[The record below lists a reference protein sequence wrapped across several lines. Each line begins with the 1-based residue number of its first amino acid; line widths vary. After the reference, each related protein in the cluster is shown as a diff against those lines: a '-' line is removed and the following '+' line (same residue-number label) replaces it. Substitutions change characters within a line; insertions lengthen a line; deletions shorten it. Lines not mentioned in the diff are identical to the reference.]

1 MNKRFKIIIGE
12 VCLLL
17 TLILIVM
24 LLTVDVAPIGPKDTS
39 IGFSHLNGGIFGLLG
54 QSSFFTFV
62 TNVLGILAILVA
74 AGFAFLGVMELIQR
88 KSLQKI
94 DSEFYALAGLYVAM
108 GIVYIFFD
116 KIVAVNYRP
125 VIEAGDT
132 LPEASFPST
141 HTLLACVVFGSAI
154 LVLFKF
160 VKNPK
165 NRLIANCV
173 LGCLMALT
181 VIGRLLAGVH
191 WFTDIIGGILISGVL
206 LSVFS
211 LVLDIM
217 KEKRGR

>member
-1 MNKRFKIIIGE
+1 MNKRLKIILGE

-24 LLTVDVAPIGPKDTS
+24 LLTVDVEPIGPQGTS
-39 IGFSHLNGGIFGLLG
+39 IGFSHLNGGVFNLLG
-54 QSSFFTFV
+54 ESGFFRFV
-62 TNVLGILAILVA
+62 TKILGVVAILVVA
-74 AGFAFLGVMELIQR
+74 AFAALGVMELIQR

-94 DSEFYALAGLYVAM
+94 DSEFYALAGLYSAM

-125 VIEAGDT
+125 IIEEGAAM
-132 LPEASFPST
+132 PEASFPST

-154 LVLFKF
+154 LVLGRFIKDS
-160 VKNPK
+160 
-165 NRLIANCV
+165 RIRMIASAV
-173 LGCLMALT
+173 LGFLMLLT
-181 VIGRLLAGVH
+181 VVGRLLAGVH
-191 WFTDIIGGILISGVL
+191 WFTDILGGILISGVL

-211 LVLDIM
+211 FVLDIL